1 MDTPQEPR
9 WLDADEQQAFLALGS
24 VLIRLPA
31 ALDAQLERDSGVSH
45 FEYAVMAGLSQAPGR
60 TLRMSVLAMLTE
72 GSLPRISQ
80 VVGRLEKRGW
90 VRRTPDP
97 ADGRYTLAI
106 LTEEGRAKVTTAAPG
121 HVAEVRRLI
130 FDPLT
135 KAQVRQLR
143 EIGRRIIRAIDPADP
158 CLQDQ
163 PLAAASS
170 TEVPASPRTGLGS
183 E

>member
-1 MDTPQEPR
+1 MGDPR
-9 WLDADEQQAFLALGS
+9 WLDDEERQTWLALVA

-31 ALDAQLERDSGVSH
+31 ALDAQVQRDAGISH
-45 FEYAVMAGLSQAPGR
+45 FEYQVLAMLSEAPGR
-60 TLRMSVLAMLTE
+60 TLRMSTLAMVAE

-106 LTEEGRAKVTTAAPG
+106 LSDDGWAKVTETAPG
-121 HVAEVRRLI
+121 HVEAVRSLV

-135 KAQVRQLR
+135 GTQTRQLR
-143 EIGRRIIRAIDPADP
+143 EIARRVLRAVDRDDP
-158 CLQDQ
+158 C
-163 PLAAASS
+163 PGPS
-170 TEVPASPRTGLGS
+170 
-183 E
+183 